1 MKNRNPLT
9 AEKHLKTPL
18 SFITNRFFSILRIAS
33 AAALLFAAMALPAA
47 GLANMRPVYYVALG
61 DSLAT
66 GAQPPPSDKLY
77 GLLAAHGT
85 NRGYV
90 DDLYAA
96 ERATAP
102 NLQLRNFGCGSE
114 STQTMINGGASFDV
128 VCGYER
134 TSQLDQA
141 VAFLQA
147 HQGQIAFITIDI
159 GANDVALCILNGDQG
174 CLDAALAPM
183 STNLATILSA
193 LRTAAGPD
201 VPIVGMNYYD
211 PFLAFWFFEPA
222 AAQLSERM
230 VLQVNS
236 VLGSV
241 YGPAGDPVA
250 DVETA
255 FSTTDW
261 TLIDGIPL
269 NVLQIC
275 QWTWMCAT
283 NPDIHAN
290 DDGYGVIAQAFEQVL
305 P

>member
-9 AEKHLKTPL
+9 SKKHMKTPRW
-18 SFITNRFFSILRIAS
+18 FIENRFFSLVRIVS
-33 AAALLFAAMALPAA
+33 AGALLSAAMALPVA
-47 GLANMRPVYYVALG
+47 GLADTSRVYYVALG

-66 GAQPPPSDKLY
+66 GAQPAPSGELNR
-77 GLLAAHGT
+77 LLAAHGT

-96 ERATAP
+96 KRATVP

-159 GANDVALCILNGDQG
+159 GANDVVFCVLDRDQG
-174 CLDAALAPM
+174 CLDAALT
-183 STNLATILSA
+183 SLETNLAIILSR
-193 LRTAAGPD
+193 LREAGGPD

-211 PFLAFWFFEPA
+211 PLLALWFSDPTA
-222 AAQLSERM
+222 AEITEQM
-230 VLQVNS
+230 VIQFND
-236 VLGSV
+236 VLASM
-241 YGPAGDPVA
+241 YGAAGDPIA

-269 NVLQIC
+269 NVERIC
-275 QWTWMCAT
+275 KWTWMCSVG
-283 NPDIHAN
+283 NIHAD
-290 DDGYGVIAQAFEQVL
+290 DDGYGVIAAAFEQVL

>member
-1 MKNRNPLT
+1 M
-9 AEKHLKTPL
+9 KTPRWF
-18 SFITNRFFSILRIAS
+18 SPNRFFSKLRMAS
-33 AAALLFAAMALPAA
+33 GGALLSAAMALPAV

-66 GAQPPPSDKLY
+66 GAQPPPSGELN
-77 GLLAAHGT
+77 GLLGANGT

-96 ERATAP
+96 ERATVP

-114 STQTMINGGASFDV
+114 STQTMINGGASFDI

-134 TSQLDQA
+134 TSQLAEA

-159 GANDVALCILNGDQG
+159 GANDAALCILNGDQS

-193 LRTAAGPD
+193 LRAAAGPD

-211 PFLAFWFFEPA
+211 PFLAFWFFDPA
-222 AAQLSERM
+222 AAQLSEKM
-230 VLQVNS
+230 VLQFNG

-241 YGPAGDPVA
+241 YGSAGDPVA

-261 TLIDGIPL
+261 TLVDGIPL
-269 NVLQIC
+269 NVERIC
-275 QWTWMCAT
+275 QWTWMCSVS
-283 NPDIHAN
+283 NIHAN
-290 DDGYGVIAQAFEQVL
+290 DDGYGVIAQAFEGAL